1 MKYSL
6 YVIQLQNYWPVN
18 VFKKRKGMIDCSYLP
33 LTPKAL
39 GNMQVTFTLVPL
51 ITNYKEKEETKTN
64 NLVSQAKANV
74 LLTTCYPM

>member
-1 MKYSL
+1 
-6 YVIQLQNYWPVN
+6 
-18 VFKKRKGMIDCSYLP
+18 MIDCSYLP

-39 GNMQVTFTLVPL
+39 GNMQVTFTLVSL
-51 ITNYKEKEETKTN
+51 ITNCKEKEETKTN